1 VVGETGYSVS
11 ALPSPV
17 EPPEGFNPN
26 EFMVNIG
33 LALKELLPEKEEA
46 NFSLVNFNALPEAY
60 LPPGFSIV
68 RVLLPVVTVIG
79 IGLIIFALILILNNR
94 TNIEALHTEVTVAES
109 SVSQQ
114 QQAITDLNK
123 KIGPAKATADE
134 LDARITTME
143 RRRASIYL
151 DLREIVKLAKEK
163 VSLSSI
169 SHVGGS
175 ITVSGTASNVG
186 LLYSNARALRE
197 SPRFS
202 KVWVSSIRGSG
213 GAFSFSFSLTK

>member
-1 VVGETGYSVS
+1 
-11 ALPSPV
+11 
-17 EPPEGFNPN
+17 
-26 EFMVNIG
+26 
-33 LALKELLPEKEEA
+33 
-46 NFSLVNFNALPEAY
+46 ALPEAY

-114 QQAITDLNK
+114 RGQIAKLNSQ
-123 KIGPAKATADE
+123 IPPVEATAKE
-134 LDARITTME
+134 LSGRITTME

-169 SHVGGS
+169 SHVGDS

-186 LLYSNARALRE
+186 LLYSYARALRE

-202 KVWVSSIRGSG
+202 KVWVSPVSKKSDSS
-213 GAFSFSFSLTK
+213 SFSFRFTLTK